1 VLGRFLRIEEM
12 SNYETIVGNTET
24 PKPSI
29 IQDPFELINIQKVFI
44 HSRKMSFGDSW
55 YHMGEVSFRR
65 GNTEGSQT
73 FKGTNMDDVI
83 YQIKQFLKQL
93 DEHEK

>member
-1 VLGRFLRIEEM
+1 M

-29 IQDPFELINIQKVFI
+29 IQDPFELTNIKKVFI
-44 HSRKMSFGDSW
+44 HSSKMSKSW

-73 FKGTNMDDVI
+73 FEGTNMDDVI

-93 DEHEK
+93 DEHGK